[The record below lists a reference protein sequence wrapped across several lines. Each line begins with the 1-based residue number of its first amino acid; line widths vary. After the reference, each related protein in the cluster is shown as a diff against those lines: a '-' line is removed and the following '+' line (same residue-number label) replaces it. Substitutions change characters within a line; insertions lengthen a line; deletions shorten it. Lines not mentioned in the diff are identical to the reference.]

1 MGDLEENSIS
11 KGLEKQRKEEMS
23 YGHVGSKQQ
32 TLRIS
37 KNNEQICREL
47 VSELVSS
54 CSKNANLPA
63 VQNTVSDL
71 PATQILIV
79 VNSY

>member
-1 MGDLEENSIS
+1 MEENSIS
-11 KGLEKQRKEEMS
+11 KRLEKQRKEEMS

-32 TLRIS
+32 TLHSSR
-37 KNNEQICREL
+37 KNNEEMCREL
-47 VSELVSS
+47 VFGLVSS

-63 VQNTVSDL
+63 VHNTVPDL

-79 VNSY
+79 VNRH